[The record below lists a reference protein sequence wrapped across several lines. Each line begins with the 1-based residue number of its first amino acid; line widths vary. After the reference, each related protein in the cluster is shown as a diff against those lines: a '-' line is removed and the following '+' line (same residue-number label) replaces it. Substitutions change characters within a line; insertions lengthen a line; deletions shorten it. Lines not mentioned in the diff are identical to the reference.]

1 VDPPQALVTGAS
13 SGIGRAFARALVARG
28 YDVTLSAR
36 REDRLRADAA
46 ALADEHHC
54 CTEVLVADLATDQ
67 GVTAVAAR
75 LTDPARPIDLV
86 VNNAGFGTAGALW
99 ELDPDGEGR
108 EIHVN
113 VVAVVRLTHAALGPM
128 VARGRGG
135 VINVSSV
142 AAYQPTPW
150 GATYG
155 ATKAFVSS
163 FTHAVHEELRG
174 TGVRVMVLAPGYTH
188 TEFHEQA
195 AMPVDQ
201 TPELLWQSPETVVD
215 AALRAY
221 ERGHVVCTPG
231 ALNTMAAA
239 FSASLLSSA
248 SRPGVPLPA
257 MTSRTGN

>member
-1 VDPPQALVTGAS
+1 MDTPHALVTGAS
-13 SGIGRAFARALVARG
+13 SGIGRAFARTLAARG
-28 YDVTLSAR
+28 YDVTISAR
-36 REDRLRADAA
+36 REDRLQAIAA
-46 ALADEHHC
+46 A
-54 CTEVLVADLATDQ
+54 VAD
-67 GVTAVAAR
+67 VAAR
-75 LTDPARPIDLV
+75 LVDPARPIDLL

-99 ELDPDGEGR
+99 ELDADGEER

-113 VVAVVRLTHAALGPM
+113 VVAVVRLTQAALGAM

-163 FTHAVHEELRG
+163 FTNAVHEELRG

-221 ERGHVVCTPG
+221 ERGRVVCTPG

-239 FSASLLSSA
+239 FSGS
-248 SRPGVPLPA
+248 LPA
-257 MTSRTGN
+257 GISRRVAGVVTRRTH

>member
-1 VDPPQALVTGAS
+1 MDTPVALVTGSS
-13 SGIGRAFARALVARG
+13 SGIGAAFARAFAARG
-28 YDVTLSAR
+28 HRVILSAR
-36 REDRLRADAA
+36 REERLRGLAA
-46 ALADEHHC
+46 ELEREHGRS
-54 CTEVLVADLATDQ
+54 TEVLVADLATDR
-67 GVTAVAAR
+67 GVEHVAAR
-75 LTDPARPIDLV
+75 LGDPDRPVDLL

-99 ELDPDGEGR
+99 ELDAER
-108 EIHVN
+108 EEQEVRVN
-113 VVAVVRLTHAALGPM
+113 IVAVVRLTHAALATM
-128 VARGRGG
+128 VRRGHGG

-142 AAYQPTPW
+142 AGYQPTPW

-201 TPELLWQSPETVVD
+201 SPELLWQSPETVVE

-221 ERGHVVCTPG
+221 DRGRVVCTPG
-231 ALNTMAAA
+231 PLNTIAAA
-239 FSASLLSSA
+239 FSATMPA
-248 SRPGVPLPA
+248 AITRRAAGVV
-257 MTSRTGN
+257 TRRTH

>member
-1 VDPPQALVTGAS
+1 MDTPVALVTGSS
-13 SGIGRAFARALVARG
+13 SGIGLAFARALAARG

-36 REDRLRADAA
+36 REERLRGIAA
-46 ALADEHHC
+46 ELEREHGRSM
-54 CTEVLVADLATDQ
+54 EVLVADLATEG
-67 GVTAVAAR
+67 GVDRVAAR
-75 LTDPARPIDLV
+75 LGDASRPVDLL

-99 ELDPDGEGR
+99 ELDPDREER
-108 EIHVN
+108 EIRVN
-113 VVAVVRLTHAALGPM
+113 VVAVVRLTQAALATM
-128 VARGRGG
+128 VGRGRGG

-142 AAYQPTPW
+142 AGYQPTPW

-201 TPELLWQSPETVVD
+201 SPELLWQSPETVVD

-221 ERGHVVCTPG
+221 DRGRVVCTPG
-231 ALNTMAAA
+231 PLNTIAAA
-239 FSASLLSSA
+239 FSATM
-248 SRPGVPLPA
+248 PA
-257 MTSRTGN
+257 AITRRAAGIVTRRTH

>member
-1 VDPPQALVTGAS
+1 MNTPHALVTGAS
-13 SGIGRAFARALVARG
+13 AGIGRAFARTLAARG

-36 REDRLRADAA
+36 REDRLQ
-46 ALADEHHC
+46 ALATTVADDHGRSAD
-54 CTEVLVADLATDQ
+54 VLVADLATDQ
-67 GVTAVAAR
+67 GVAEVAAR
-75 LTDPARPIDLV
+75 LSDPARPIDLL

-99 ELDPDGEGR
+99 ELDADGEER

-113 VVAVVRLTHAALGPM
+113 VLAVVRLTQAALGAM

-135 VINVSSV
+135 VINVSSI

-195 AMPVDQ
+195 GMPVDQ
-201 TPELLWQSPETVVD
+201 TPELLWQSPERVVD

-231 ALNTMAAA
+231 PLNTMAAA
-239 FSASLLSSA
+239 FGASIPA
-248 SRPGVPLPA
+248 GITRRVAGVV
-257 MTSRTGN
+257 TRRTH

>member
-1 VDPPQALVTGAS
+1 MDPPVALVTGSS
-13 SGIGRAFARALVARG
+13 SGIGAAFARALAARG
-28 YDVTLSAR
+28 HDVVLCAR
-36 REDRLRADAA
+36 REERLRALAA
-46 ALADEHHC
+46 DLDSETGGSA
-54 CTEVLVADLATDQ
+54 EVLTADLTTDA
-67 GVTAVAAR
+67 GVAAVAAR
-75 LTDPARPIDLV
+75 LGDEGRPVDLL
-86 VNNAGFGTAGALW
+86 VNNAGFGTAGAVW
-99 ELDPDGEGR
+99 ELDPER
-108 EIHVN
+108 EAAEIRLN
-113 VVAVVRLTHAALGPM
+113 VTAVVRLTHAALAAM
-128 VARGRGG
+128 VPRGRGG

-201 TPELLWQSPETVVD
+201 SPELLWQSPETVVA

-221 ERGHVVCTPG
+221 DRGRVVCTPG
-231 ALNTMAAA
+231 PLNTVAAA
-239 FSASLLSSA
+239 FSATMPA
-248 SRPGVPLPA
+248 AITRRAAGVV
-257 MTSRTGN
+257 TRRTH

>member
-1 VDPPQALVTGAS
+1 MDRPQALVTGAS
-13 SGIGRAFARALVARG
+13 SGIGRAFARALAARKH
-28 YDVTLSAR
+28 DVILSAR
-36 REDRLRADAA
+36 REDRLREVAA
-46 ALADEHHC
+46 ELEHDHGVAS
-54 CTEVLVADLATDQ
+54 EVLGADL
-67 GVTAVAAR
+67 GVDRGVAAVAAR
-75 LTDPARPIDLV
+75 LVDSARPVDLL

-99 ELDPDGEGR
+99 ELDADGEER
-108 EIHVN
+108 EIRVN
-113 VVAVVRLTHAALGPM
+113 VMAVVRLTHAALGPM
-128 VARGRGG
+128 VERGRGG

-195 AMPVDQ
+195 AMPVDRS
-201 TPELLWQSPETVVD
+201 PELLWQSPETVVD

-221 ERGHVVCTPG
+221 ERGRVVCTPG
-231 ALNTMAAA
+231 PLNSVAAA
-239 FSASLLSSA
+239 FSATMPA
-248 SRPGVPLPA
+248 AITRRVAGVV
-257 MTSRTGN
+257 TRRTH

>member
-1 VDPPQALVTGAS
+1 VDAPVALVTGSS
-13 SGIGRAFARALVARG
+13 SGIGLAFARALTARG
-28 YDVTLSAR
+28 YHVTLSAR
-36 REDRLRADAA
+36 REERLRGIAA
-46 ALADEHHC
+46 ELEREHGRSM
-54 CTEVLVADLATDQ
+54 EVLVADLATEG
-67 GVTAVAAR
+67 GVDRVAAR
-75 LTDPARPIDLV
+75 LGDASRPVDLL

-99 ELDPDGEGR
+99 ELDPDREER
-108 EIHVN
+108 EIRVN
-113 VVAVVRLTHAALGPM
+113 VVAVVRLTQAALATM
-128 VARGRGG
+128 VGRGRGG

-142 AAYQPTPW
+142 AGYQPTPW

-201 TPELLWQSPETVVD
+201 SPELLWQSPETVVE

-221 ERGHVVCTPG
+221 DRGRVVCTPG
-231 ALNTMAAA
+231 PLNTVAAA
-239 FSASLLSSA
+239 FSAT
-248 SRPGVPLPA
+248 LPA
-257 MTSRTGN
+257 AITRRAAGVVTRRTH

>member
-1 VDPPQALVTGAS
+1 MDTPRALVTGAS
-13 SGIGRAFARALVARG
+13 SGIGRAFARGLAARG
-28 YDVTLSAR
+28 SDVVLSAR
-36 REDRLRADAA
+36 RADRLQEVAA
-46 ALADEHHC
+46 ELEQDHGRPA
-54 CTEVLVADLATDQ
+54 EVLVADLGSDQ
-67 GVTAVAAR
+67 GVSDVAAR
-75 LTDPARPIDLV
+75 LTDPSQPIDLL

-99 ELDPDGEGR
+99 ELDADGEEQ
-108 EIHVN
+108 EIRVN
-113 VVAVVRLTHAALGPM
+113 VVAVVRLTHAALAAM
-128 VARGRGG
+128 VPRGRGG

-195 AMPVDQ
+195 GMPVDHS
-201 TPELLWQSPETVVD
+201 PELLWQSPETVVD

-221 ERGHVVCTPG
+221 DRGRVVCTPG
-231 ALNTMAAA
+231 PLNAMAAA
-239 FSASLLSSA
+239 FSAT
-248 SRPGVPLPA
+248 LPA
-257 MTSRTGN
+257 AITRRAAGVVTRRTH

>member
-1 VDPPQALVTGAS
+1 VDTPVALVTGAS
-13 SGIGRAFARALVARG
+13 SGIGRAFARALAARG
-28 YDVTLSAR
+28 HDVILSAR
-36 REDRLRADAA
+36 REERLRGLAA
-46 ALADEHHC
+46 ELEREHGRS
-54 CTEVLVADLATDQ
+54 TEVLVADLASDRGVDQ
-67 GVTAVAAR
+67 VAAR
-75 LTDPARPIDLV
+75 VSDPARPVDLL

-99 ELDPDGEGR
+99 ELDAER
-108 EIHVN
+108 EDQEIRVN
-113 VVAVVRLTHAALGPM
+113 VAAVVRLTHAALAVM

-142 AAYQPTPW
+142 AGYQPTPW

-163 FTHAVHEELRG
+163 FTHALHEELRG

-201 TPELLWQSPETVVD
+201 SPELLWQSPETVVE

-221 ERGHVVCTPG
+221 DRGRVVCTPG
-231 ALNTMAAA
+231 PLNTIAAA
-239 FSASLLSSA
+239 FSATMPA
-248 SRPGVPLPA
+248 AITRRAAGVV
-257 MTSRTGN
+257 TRRTH